1 MSNKFPPNAKSQNF
15 SSFEYYLNKDKLT
28 GLDVTFM
35 DQSIKDKFIELT
47 PLLPENAR
55 FSERIY
61 WVKNKLNS
69 YPKCATCG
77 KDVTKFINGNVGY
90 KGHCSLSCAKSNKDL
105 QQKHKQKCLE
115 LHGVEHTAKL
125 KETKEKRK
133 ATNLQKYG
141 DEFPNRWSSDN
152 FKEAMINKH
161 GADSVMRTET
171 YKKRITEKNKQN
183 YIDNHLQNRLDEI
196 YNKSKLI
203 LLEPYKGHDEQ
214 HKWKHEDCGEEFY
227 SHLRDG
233 KIPNCPVCNTGRSQ
247 GEYEMGKFISDLGFI
262 IIKNDRTIIYPLELD
277 IVIPEL
283 KIAIE
288 YNGVYWHSDKFKD
301 KFYHINKT
309 NAAKAKGYQLIQIFE
324 DEWLYNQEVVK
335 SMLRHKLG
343 CTENKVYA
351 RKCEIVELDED
362 KDFLN
367 QYHIQG
373 PCSSSIKLGLKYKD
387 ELVAVMSFGKSR
399 FNKQYDWE
407 LLRYAS
413 KDCVIGGAG
422 KLLAYFRKK
431 YVNTSIISY
440 CDLRYSTGE
449 LYKSIGF
456 KFSHISDPSF
466 RYYNETESLSRYQV
480 MKMKKSHKQMLEDGY
495 EKIFDCGCLA
505 FVI

>member
-35 DQSIKDKFIELT
+35 DQSVKDKFIELT
-47 PLLPENAR
+47 PLLPENAK

-69 YPKCATCG
+69 YPKCLTCG
-77 KDVTKFINGNVGY
+77 KDVTKFINGSVGY

-152 FKEAMINKH
+152 FKEAMIAKH

-183 YIDNHLQNRLDEI
+183 YIDNHLQNRLDAI
-196 YNKSKLI
+196 YNKNKLI
-203 LLEPYKGHDEQ
+203 LLEPYKGHDIN

-233 KIPNCPVCNTGRSQ
+233 KIPNCPICNTGRSQ
-247 GEYEMGKFISDLGFI
+247 GEYEMGKFISDLGFN

-351 RKCEIVELDED
+351 RKCEIVELTED
-362 KDFLN
+362 KEFLN

-373 PCSSSIKLGLKYKD
+373 SCSSSIKLGLKHEN

-399 FNKQYDWE
+399 FNKKYDWE
-407 LLRYAS
+407 LLRYAC

-422 KLLAYFRKK
+422 KLLTYFRKK
-431 YVNTSIISY
+431 YANTSIISY
-440 CDLRYSTGE
+440 CDLRYSNGG
-449 LYKSIGF
+449 LYETLGF

-480 MKMKKSHKQMLEDGY
+480 MKMKKTHKQMIDEGY

>member
-1 MSNKFPPNAKSQNF
+1 
-15 SSFEYYLNKDKLT
+15 
-28 GLDVTFM
+28 
-35 DQSIKDKFIELT
+35 
-47 PLLPENAR
+47 
-55 FSERIY
+55 
-61 WVKNKLNS
+61 
-69 YPKCATCG
+69 
-77 KDVTKFINGNVGY
+77 
-90 KGHCSLSCAKSNKDL
+90 
-105 QQKHKQKCLE
+105 
-115 LHGVEHTAKL
+115 
-125 KETKEKRK
+125 
-133 ATNLQKYG
+133 
-141 DEFPNRWSSDN
+141 
-152 FKEAMINKH
+152 
-161 GADSVMRTET
+161 
-171 YKKRITEKNKQN
+171 
-183 YIDNHLQNRLDEI
+183 
-196 YNKSKLI
+196 
-203 LLEPYKGHDEQ
+203 
-214 HKWKHEDCGEEFY
+214 
-227 SHLRDG
+227 
-233 KIPNCPVCNTGRSQ
+233 
-247 GEYEMGKFISDLGFI
+247 MGKFISDLGFN

-351 RKCEIVELDED
+351 RKCEIIELTED
-362 KDFLN
+362 KDFLKK
-367 QYHIQG
+367 YHIQG

-431 YVNTSIISY
+431 YANTSIISY

-480 MKMKKSHKQMLEDGY
+480 MKMKKTHKQMFEEGY